1 MISLDLILMKSSEV
15 RIAGDRSNIQSQGV
29 PHRLEERLDVH
40 CLSNRSK
47 LFVLFS
53 FLETFEFK
61 KI

>member
-1 MISLDLILMKSSEV
+1 MKSSEV

-29 PHRLEERLDVH
+29 PHRLEERLDVR

>member
-29 PHRLEERLDVH
+29 PHRLEERLDVR